1 MNLNNLPEFIDL
13 EQVSDGWIKK
23 YILHYRKPDG
33 TPYSY
38 ESSSRKSLEAYRAE
52 LLMNRKR
59 QHAALASTENKLE
72 SCAAPT
78 NSDGSA
84 ITCDAVCMV
93 PKLPDGSYLMIREFR
108 YPLNALCL
116 AFPAGLI
123 DQGETLEQAV
133 DRELRE
139 ETGFCIRQSA
149 ETPLR
154 ALVQPGFSSTGM
166 SDESVQV
173 VFVQVEKAEDA
184 HPESSEII
192 EPFIVQPS
200 EIRTLLNDK
209 TYLIGTRTQLILE
222 LLAQQAS

>member
-1 MNLNNLPEFIDL
+1 MNLNNLPEFIGL

-38 ESSSRKSLEAYRAE
+38 ESSSRKSLEAYRTE

-72 SCAAPT
+72 SCNAPE
-78 NSDGSA
+78 NSDVLA

-139 ETGFCIRQSA
+139 ETGFCIRQSTEA
-149 ETPLR
+149 PLR
-154 ALVQPGFSSTGM
+154 ALAQPGFSSTGM

-173 VFVQVEKAEDA
+173 VFV
-184 HPESSEII
+184 
-192 EPFIVQPS
+192 
-200 EIRTLLNDK
+200 
-209 TYLIGTRTQLILE
+209 
-222 LLAQQAS
+222 

>member
-1 MNLNNLPEFIDL
+1 M
-13 EQVSDGWIKK
+13 
-23 YILHYRKPDG
+23 
-33 TPYSY
+33 
-38 ESSSRKSLEAYRAE
+38 
-52 LLMNRKR
+52 
-59 QHAALASTENKLE
+59 
-72 SCAAPT
+72 
-78 NSDGSA
+78 
-84 ITCDAVCMV
+84 
-93 PKLPDGSYLMIREFR
+93 
-108 YPLNALCL
+108 
-116 AFPAGLI
+116 
-123 DQGETLEQAV
+123 

-154 ALVQPGFSSTGM
+154 ALAQPGFSSTGM

-173 VFVQVEKAEDA
+173 VFVQTEKAEDA

-209 TYLIGTRTQLILE
+209 AYLIGTRTQLILE

>member
-1 MNLNNLPEFIDL
+1 
-13 EQVSDGWIKK
+13 
-23 YILHYRKPDG
+23 
-33 TPYSY
+33 
-38 ESSSRKSLEAYRAE
+38 
-52 LLMNRKR
+52 MNRKR

-72 SCAAPT
+72 SCNAPE
-78 NSDGSA
+78 NSDVLA

-116 AFPAGLI
+116 SFPAGLI

-139 ETGFCIRQSA
+139 ETGFCIRQSTEA
-149 ETPLR
+149 PLR
-154 ALVQPGFSSTGM
+154 ALAQPGFSSTGM

-173 VFVQVEKAEDA
+173 VFVQVEKTEDA

-209 TYLIGTRTQLILE
+209 AYLIGTRTQLILE

>member
-38 ESSSRKSLEAYRAE
+38 ESSSRKSLEAYRTE

-72 SCAAPT
+72 SCNAPE
-78 NSDGSA
+78 NSDVLA

-108 YPLNALCL
+108 YPLNAYASHSL
-116 AFPAGLI
+116 PA
-123 DQGETLEQAV
+123 
-133 DRELRE
+133 
-139 ETGFCIRQSA
+139 
-149 ETPLR
+149 
-154 ALVQPGFSSTGM
+154 
-166 SDESVQV
+166 
-173 VFVQVEKAEDA
+173 
-184 HPESSEII
+184 
-192 EPFIVQPS
+192 
-200 EIRTLLNDK
+200 
-209 TYLIGTRTQLILE
+209 
-222 LLAQQAS
+222 

>member
-38 ESSSRKSLEAYRAE
+38 ESSSRKSLEAYRTE

-72 SCAAPT
+72 SCNAPE
-78 NSDGSA
+78 NSDVLA

-139 ETGFCIRQSA
+139 ETGFCIRQNTEA
-149 ETPLR
+149 PLR
-154 ALVQPGFSSTGM
+154 ALAQPGFSSTGM

-173 VFVQVEKAEDA
+173 VLFRLKKQKM
-184 HPESSEII
+184 HTRNHQKSLSHLLFNLPKSEPCSTIKRI
-192 EPFIVQPS
+192 
-200 EIRTLLNDK
+200 
-209 TYLIGTRTQLILE
+209 
-222 LLAQQAS
+222 

>member
-72 SCAAPT
+72 SCAASA
-78 NSDGSA
+78 NSDVSA

-139 ETGFCIRQSA
+139 ETGFCIRQSS

-154 ALVQPGFSSTGM
+154 TLAQPGFSSTGM
-166 SDESVQV
+166 SDEAKITEEVIYLSDWHPY
-173 VFVQVEKAEDA
+173 AA
-184 HPESSEII
+184 HFGTIGSTSQLKRYESS
-192 EPFIVQPS
+192 FALVNRSNGQ
-200 EIRTLLNDK
+200 LGFK
-209 TYLIGTRTQLILE
+209 TNE
-222 LLAQQAS
+222 NN